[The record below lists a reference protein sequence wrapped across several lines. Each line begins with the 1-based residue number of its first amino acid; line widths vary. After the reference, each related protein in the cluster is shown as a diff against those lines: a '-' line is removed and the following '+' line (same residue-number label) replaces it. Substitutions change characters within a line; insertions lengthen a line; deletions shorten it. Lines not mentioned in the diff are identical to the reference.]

1 MTHAPAS
8 RKPSIK
14 EPPPT
19 QPPQSL
25 PGPDGTSEPDPSV
38 DREPDN
44 RSNDIDPKSP
54 VKDPGEPIVSD
65 DEDID
70 DGDGRQ

>member
-14 EPPPT
+14 EPPPKS
-19 QPPQSL
+19 PPKSL

-38 DREPDN
+38 DREPDK
-44 RSNDIDPKSP
+44 RSNDVDPAGGIKE
-54 VKDPGEPIVSD
+54 PGEPIGTG
-65 DEDID
+65 DEDVD
-70 DGDGRQ
+70 DGDQGR

>member
-1 MTHAPAS
+1 MTNAPAS

-19 QPPQSL
+19 KPPQSL
-25 PGPDGTSEPDPSV
+25 PGPDGNSEPDPSV
-38 DREPDN
+38 DGEPDK
-44 RSNDIDPKSP
+44 RSNDIDPKSS
-54 VKDPGEPIVSD
+54 VQEPGEPIVND

-70 DGDGRQ
+70 DGDGRP

>member
-1 MTHAPAS
+1 MTHAPTS

-19 QPPQSL
+19 KPPQSL

-38 DREPDN
+38 DGELDK
-44 RSNDIDPKSP
+44 RSNDIDPKSS
-54 VKDPGEPIVSD
+54 VKEPGEPIVND